1 MTTQKT
7 RTKERERKRKR
18 DAKLQA
24 SRYQL
29 HLL

>member
-7 RTKERERKRKR
+7 RTKERERKRKH

-24 SRYQL
+24 SRYQV

>member
-24 SRYQL
+24 SRYQV